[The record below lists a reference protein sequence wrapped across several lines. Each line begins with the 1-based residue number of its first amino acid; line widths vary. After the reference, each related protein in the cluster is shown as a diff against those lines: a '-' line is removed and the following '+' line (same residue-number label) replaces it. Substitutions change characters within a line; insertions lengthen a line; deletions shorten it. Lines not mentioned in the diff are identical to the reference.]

1 VPLQRAL
8 LLIGLLIPGCGDEG
22 RLLITLERPKIK
34 SFDPMNDV
42 RLSRFNVRVSQ
53 GSEQLEE
60 EAVRTERTELE
71 VGSVP
76 VGDTFDLRLAGK
88 SGTGQMVG
96 LGLVFD
102 LNISGDRETPVVVK
116 FRKPIGFVAGNHG
129 IEQLDTTASSDSTIR
144 NEPAIAAPNAA
155 DVAASSDGA
164 WIVVV
169 SGTQLQ
175 AFLTYDSKRW
185 ANVTLP
191 APATCVS
198 VSPDS
203 RYTVICHE
211 NGTVSVVDMSRLAQN
226 QLELR
231 PVAVGGKPTRVV
243 FGSKRRSAQVL
254 VDGASYTT
262 GCGVKS
268 RMVEVDVGSAVK
280 GREVALNRPVA
291 DLAVDPRDGRVL
303 LALACEGKLGRINGD
318 QVEIATQTPGGV
330 YDIALTDQYIV
341 LFGTRAAG
349 GVALK
354 GEALLIDLNKQGFST
369 QSKPFFL
376 PGLTFWFATPA
387 GEGAVGWAP
396 ETQDFSIYDIA
407 VAPDGQRALAL
418 FRASYSSNTFYNS
431 CSYNA
436 KMTAYGLMLV
446 DLTVDRVV
454 HTRFANLE
462 IANCSICG
470 QDRSKDV
477 RDALSASG
485 ALASPLYTPK
495 GVAML
500 FGGP

>member
-1 VPLQRAL
+1 MTTLV
-8 LLIGLLIPGCGDEG
+8 GLCLAGCGEGG
-22 RLLITLERPKIK
+22 RLLISLERPKVK

-42 RLSRFNVRVSQ
+42 RLSRFNIRVSQ
-53 GSEQLEE
+53 GSDQQEE
-60 EAVRTERTELE
+60 EAVRTERTELK

-76 VGDTFDLRLAGK
+76 VSDAFDLRLAGK

-102 LNISGDRETPVVVK
+102 LDVSGDKETQIAVK
-116 FRKPIGFVAGNHG
+116 FRKPISFVAGNHG
-129 IEQLDTTASSDSTIR
+129 IEQLDTTASTDSTIR

-175 AFLTYDSKRW
+175 AFLTFDKKRW
-185 ANVTLP
+185 ANVKLP

-203 RYTVICHE
+203 RYTVVCHE
-211 NGTVSVVDMSRLAQN
+211 NGTVTVVDMSRLAQN

-231 PVAVGGKPTRVV
+231 PVTVGGKPTRIV
-243 FGSKRRSAQVL
+243 FGNKRRVALVL
-254 VDGASYTT
+254 VDGATYTG

-268 RMVEVDVGSAVK
+268 RMVEVDVGSATK
-280 GREVALNRPVA
+280 GREVPLNRPVA
-291 DLAVDPRDGRVL
+291 DLGVDPRDGRVL
-303 LALACEGKLGRINGD
+303 LALVCEGKLGRINGD
-318 QVEIATQTPGGV
+318 KVEIAAQAPGGT

-354 GEALLIDLNKQGFST
+354 GEALLIDLNKGGFSI

-376 PGLTFWFATPA
+376 PGLTFWFATP
-387 GEGAVGWAP
+387 GSEGAVGWSP
-396 ETQDFSIYDIA
+396 ETQDFAIYDLA
-407 VAPDGQRALAL
+407 VSPDGQRALAL

-431 CSYNA
+431 CHYNA

-470 QDRSKDV
+470 QDRSQDV
-477 RDALSASG
+477 RNALSASG
-485 ALASPLYTPK
+485 ALANPLYTPK